1 MIPSAE
7 KQLQFLNK
15 IQLLLEEGSFSSTYK
30 FALLLAISDLAVEK
44 GSAQGSC
51 LTLSIESLAKKYIF
65 YYWRQALPY
74 PSQNS
79 DKKVLIQNAGKQAGI
94 LSLLIKFQYENNHPL
109 HHAINDPA
117 LISQVARVVRE
128 MPLWRLQNFP
138 GGTDE
143 FIYEQGA
150 SGSEIIL
157 KEGVAYCFRVFH
169 GHIQNMV
176 QGAWVKWV
184 RTLKQNNSAL
194 AQLKDLNEFMFG
206 CERSDLSSYVPL
218 LVDIQSN
225 TCFYCDKTLKGDKS
239 EVDHFLPWSRY
250 PVDLG
255 HNFVLAHSSCNRDKR
270 DFLAATNHLN
280 NWFQRN
286 DRNRLQMNE
295 YFDEINLMHDLP
307 TSLSIT
313 QWAYDKNESMGGDV
327 WLGKKGKLIKLDDK
341 WKDCFESRPI

>member
-44 GSAQGSC
+44 GDSQGSC
-51 LTLSIESLAKKYIF
+51 LTLSAESLAKKFIF
-65 YYWRQALPY
+65 YYWRQSIPY
-74 PSQNS
+74 PSLSGANAI
-79 DKKVLIQNAGKQAGI
+79 LIQNAGKQAGV
-94 LSLLIKFQYENNHPL
+94 LNLLTQFQYEHKKPL
-109 HHAINDPA
+109 HHAINDTA
-117 LISQVARVVRE
+117 LVKQVSKVVKE
-128 MPLWRLQNFP
+128 MPLWRLQRLP
-138 GGTDE
+138 GGVDD
-143 FIYEQGA
+143 FIYEQKERGA
-150 SGSEIIL
+150 EITL

-184 RTLKQNNSAL
+184 RTLKQNNSTL

-206 CERSDLSSYVPL
+206 SERSDLSTYVPL
-218 LVDIQSN
+218 LVELQSN
-225 TCFYCDKTLKGDKS
+225 TCFYCNKSLSVDNS

-270 DFLAATNHLN
+270 DFLAAPIHLD
-280 NWFQRN
+280 NWLQRN
-286 DRNRLQMNE
+286 DHSKHQMNE
-295 YFDEINLMHDLP
+295 YFDGHNLIHDLP

-313 QWAYDKNESMGGDV
+313 QWAYDKHESIGGDV
-327 WLGKKGKLIKLDDK
+327 WLKKKGELLKLDK
-341 WKDCFESRPI
+341 SWQRLF